1 MFGRNGSFFY
11 RTKKIRMKILDYI
24 RKNNRSREMGKEIE
38 NLYELYKQPFI
49 LFAISNYP
57 ISKDTAIDIYQES
70 FTAMYQNIRSGKYTE
85 RNVSLKTYLFE
96 IGKHH
101 IFKYINK
108 EQKENDILQMLAS
121 EWNVRQFPPEEW
133 NEAQKI
139 VSELLEEADTD
150 CNKVLI
156 LYYWERR
163 KMEEIA
169 RYMNYKTEQVA
180 KNKKSSC
187 LRRLSLELKRR
198 LESVG
203 IILGT

>member
-1 MFGRNGSFFY
+1 
-11 RTKKIRMKILDYI
+11 MKILDYI

-38 NLYELYKQPFI
+38 NLYELYKPPFI

-187 LRRLSLELKRR
+187 LRRLSFALKRR

-203 IILGT
+203 IILGK

>member
-1 MFGRNGSFFY
+1 
-11 RTKKIRMKILDYI
+11 MKILDYI

-70 FTAMYQNIRSGKYTE
+70 FTAMYQNIRNGKYTE

-156 LYYWERR
+156 LYYWERW

-187 LRRLSLELKRR
+187 LRRLSFELKRR

-203 IILGT
+203 IILGK

>member
-1 MFGRNGSFFY
+1 
-11 RTKKIRMKILDYI
+11 MKILDYI

-49 LFAISNYP
+49 LFAINNYP

-187 LRRLSLELKRR
+187 LRRLSFELKRR

-203 IILGT
+203 IILGK

>member
-1 MFGRNGSFFY
+1 
-11 RTKKIRMKILDYI
+11 
-24 RKNNRSREMGKEIE
+24 MGKEIE
-38 NLYELYKQPFI
+38 NLYELYKPPFI

-150 CNKVLI
+150 CI
-156 LYYWERR
+156 
-163 KMEEIA
+163 
-169 RYMNYKTEQVA
+169 RYSYFIIGNVGKW
-180 KNKKSSC
+180 KK
-187 LRRLSLELKRR
+187 LPD
-198 LESVG
+198 
-203 IILGT
+203 I

>member
-1 MFGRNGSFFY
+1 
-11 RTKKIRMKILDYI
+11 MKILDYI

-156 LYYWERR
+156 LYYWERW

-187 LRRLSLELKRR
+187 LRRLSFELKRR

-203 IILGT
+203 IILGK

>member
-1 MFGRNGSFFY
+1 
-11 RTKKIRMKILDYI
+11 MKILDYI

-38 NLYELYKQPFI
+38 NLYELYKPPFI

-187 LRRLSLELKRR
+187 LRRLSFGLKRR

-203 IILGT
+203 IILGK

>member
-1 MFGRNGSFFY
+1 
-11 RTKKIRMKILDYI
+11 MKILDYI

-187 LRRLSLELKRR
+187 LRRLSFEQKRR

-203 IILGT
+203 IILGK

>member
-1 MFGRNGSFFY
+1 
-11 RTKKIRMKILDYI
+11 MKILDYI

-38 NLYELYKQPFI
+38 NLYELYKPPFI

-187 LRRLSLELKRR
+187 LRRLSFELKRR

-203 IILGT
+203 IILGK

>member
-1 MFGRNGSFFY
+1 
-11 RTKKIRMKILDYI
+11 MKILDYI

-38 NLYELYKQPFI
+38 NLYELYKPPFI

-70 FTAMYQNIRSGKYTE
+70 FTAMYQNIRSEKYTE

-187 LRRLSLELKRR
+187 LRRLSFELKRR

-203 IILGT
+203 IILGK

>member
-1 MFGRNGSFFY
+1 
-11 RTKKIRMKILDYI
+11 
-24 RKNNRSREMGKEIE
+24 MGKEIE
-38 NLYELYKQPFI
+38 NLYELYKPPFI

-101 IFKYINK
+101 IFKYISK

-187 LRRLSLELKRR
+187 LRRLSFELKRR

-203 IILGT
+203 IILGK

>member
-1 MFGRNGSFFY
+1 
-11 RTKKIRMKILDYI
+11 
-24 RKNNRSREMGKEIE
+24 MGKEIE

-121 EWNVRQFPPEEW
+121 EWNVRQFPP
-133 NEAQKI
+133 
-139 VSELLEEADTD
+139 
-150 CNKVLI
+150 
-156 LYYWERR
+156 
-163 KMEEIA
+163 
-169 RYMNYKTEQVA
+169 
-180 KNKKSSC
+180 
-187 LRRLSLELKRR
+187 
-198 LESVG
+198 
-203 IILGT
+203 

>member
-1 MFGRNGSFFY
+1 
-11 RTKKIRMKILDYI
+11 MKILDYI

-187 LRRLSLELKRR
+187 LRRLSFGLKRR

-203 IILGT
+203 IILGK

>member
-1 MFGRNGSFFY
+1 
-11 RTKKIRMKILDYI
+11 MKILDYI
-24 RKNNRSREMGKEIE
+24 RKNNRSREMGKETE
-38 NLYELYKQPFI
+38 NWYELYNEPFM

-187 LRRLSLELKRR
+187 LRRLSFGLKRR

-203 IILGT
+203 IILGK

>member
-1 MFGRNGSFFY
+1 
-11 RTKKIRMKILDYI
+11 MKILDYI

-156 LYYWERR
+156 LYYRERR

-187 LRRLSLELKRR
+187 LRRLSFELKRR

-203 IILGT
+203 IILGK

>member
-1 MFGRNGSFFY
+1 MC
-11 RTKKIRMKILDYI
+11 
-24 RKNNRSREMGKEIE
+24 KESE

-70 FTAMYQNIRSGKYTE
+70 FTAMYQNIRNGKYTE

-156 LYYWERR
+156 LYYWERW

-187 LRRLSLELKRR
+187 LRRLSFELKRR

-203 IILGT
+203 IILGK

>member
-1 MFGRNGSFFY
+1 
-11 RTKKIRMKILDYI
+11 MKILDYI

-187 LRRLSLELKRR
+187 LRRLSFELKRR

-203 IILGT
+203 IILGK

>member
-1 MFGRNGSFFY
+1 
-11 RTKKIRMKILDYI
+11 
-24 RKNNRSREMGKEIE
+24 MGKEIE
-38 NLYELYKQPFI
+38 NLYELYKPPFI

-169 RYMNYKTEQVA
+169 RYMNYK
-180 KNKKSSC
+180 
-187 LRRLSLELKRR
+187 
-198 LESVG
+198 
-203 IILGT
+203 